1 MEGLR
6 SLPPEYLIII
16 CEFTY
21 ASRGRTRYLPNDVRR
36 FLVGMLQQS
45 GKRSQPGLPEKI
57 AKRFGSR
64 LLVPLYFSL
73 IKHPVII
80 GGRPANAAIGAI
92 VIYRVSV
99 VDEESFAQ
107 LCNAVI
113 EEWQNRFGA
122 VKDIKGFKIVAGYG
136 ASYER

>member
-6 SLPPEYLIII
+6 CLPPEYLIII

-36 FLVGMLQQS
+36 FLVGEMLQSSKRKQS
-45 GKRSQPGLPEKI
+45 GLPEKI
-57 AKRFGSR
+57 AKKFGSR

-80 GGRPANAAIGAI
+80 EGRHARAAIGAI
-92 VIYRVSV
+92 AVYRVLV

-107 LCNAVI
+107 LCKAI
-113 EEWQNRFGA
+113 SEEWQNRFGA
-122 VKDIKGFKIVAGYG
+122 VKDIRGFKIMAGYG
-136 ASYER
+136 VSYER